1 MVWDFVD
8 DFVRAGY
15 DAYEGIQA
23 SAGMDMKRLKGQVG
37 DRLTLWGGVTNE
49 NLIAGTPDDVRR
61 DANYA
66 IKWGAPGGGF
76 IYGASHSLAVG
87 TKLENL
93 LAMKEARE
101 KWGVYPISTEKN
113 KH

>member
-1 MVWDFVD
+1 MEEDSLS
-8 DFVRAGY
+8 G
-15 DAYEGIQA
+15 
-23 SAGMDMKRLKGQVG
+23 
-37 DRLTLWGGVTNE
+37 GGVTNE
-49 NLIAGTPDDVRR
+49 NLILGTPHDIRR
-61 DANYA
+61 DAHYA

-101 KWGVYPISTEKN
+101 KWGVYPLKILGKEYAA
-113 KH
+113 